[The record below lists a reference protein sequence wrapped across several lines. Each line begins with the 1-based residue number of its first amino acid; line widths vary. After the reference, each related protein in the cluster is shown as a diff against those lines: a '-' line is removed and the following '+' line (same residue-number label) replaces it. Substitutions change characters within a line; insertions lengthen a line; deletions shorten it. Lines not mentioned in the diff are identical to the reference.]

1 MAPKKK
7 KPDSSTQPK
16 TPLSTPVQPSSN
28 ISVSF
33 PLSSSSFQ
41 KDCEL
46 MDAWLHTQSLPEKLL
61 QCWKNIKN
69 HSLSEF
75 QPSSTQPSHLDLT
88 SKIFKELENINKR
101 LDKQEA
107 KPSYAQAAQKA
118 IPSQIPLAPR
128 TLREVLVHP
137 GNQTPDMA
145 NRTHVQLF
153 QALQDRLPSPFNKQ
167 VRAVRKL
174 PSGDI
179 LISTES
185 QEAKSFL
192 EKDSTWITTIFTKEA
207 IVQPKRFPI
216 LVHGV
221 RTSDI
226 QPEDLSKTCQAIQS
240 SNPSLSKQIT
250 ILRAYWSKKAISQK
264 KLVTSLHL
272 DLATPEQANL
282 LIENGLVLG
291 HRLHEVEPFLADT
304 VIAQCFKCFGY
315 GHQARVCKNKA
326 VCGACGGQHE
336 RRACS
341 IPEQLLKPRCCNCQG
356 SHPAWASICSKRQE
370 VAKKAREAW
379 ISRPG
384 KYEIASSTL
393 STPAPQLLSTS
404 FSLSHPLPGGKRRK
418 TAEPTRSS
426 DRIRGLPEVQIL
438 STKSVTP
445 GEKLSNIPFQIP
457 NAEMSS

>member
-1 MAPKKK
+1 
-7 KPDSSTQPK
+7 
-16 TPLSTPVQPSSN
+16 
-28 ISVSF
+28 
-33 PLSSSSFQ
+33 
-41 KDCEL
+41 
-46 MDAWLHTQSLPEKLL
+46 
-61 QCWKNIKN
+61 
-69 HSLSEF
+69 
-75 QPSSTQPSHLDLT
+75 
-88 SKIFKELENINKR
+88 
-101 LDKQEA
+101 
-107 KPSYAQAAQKA
+107 
-118 IPSQIPLAPR
+118 
-128 TLREVLVHP
+128 
-137 GNQTPDMA
+137 MA

-185 QEAKSFL
+185 QEVKSFL

-207 IVQPKRFPI
+207 IVQPKRFSI

-304 VIAQCFKCFGY
+304 VIAQYFKCFGY

-356 SHPAWASICSKRQE
+356 SHPAWASICPKRQE
-370 VAKKAREAW
+370 VAKKARE
-379 ISRPG
+379 
-384 KYEIASSTL
+384 
-393 STPAPQLLSTS
+393 
-404 FSLSHPLPGGKRRK
+404 
-418 TAEPTRSS
+418 
-426 DRIRGLPEVQIL
+426 V
-438 STKSVTP
+438 
-445 GEKLSNIPFQIP
+445 
-457 NAEMSS
+457 

>member
-7 KPDSSTQPK
+7 KPGSSIQPK
-16 TPLSTPVQPSSN
+16 TPLFTPVQPSSN
-28 ISVSF
+28 ISVFF

-75 QPSSTQPSHLDLT
+75 QPSSTQLSHPDLT

-107 KPSYAQAAQKA
+107 KLSYAQAAQKA
-118 IPSQIPLAPR
+118 TSSQIPLAPR

-145 NRTHVQLF
+145 NRTHIQLF

-174 PSGDI
+174 PSGNI

-192 EKDSTWITTIFTKEA
+192 EKDSTWMTIIFTKEA

-250 ILRAYWSKKAISQK
+250 ILRAY
-264 KLVTSLHL
+264 
-272 DLATPEQANL
+272 
-282 LIENGLVLG
+282 
-291 HRLHEVEPFLADT
+291 
-304 VIAQCFKCFGY
+304 
-315 GHQARVCKNKA
+315 
-326 VCGACGGQHE
+326 
-336 RRACS
+336 
-341 IPEQLLKPRCCNCQG
+341 
-356 SHPAWASICSKRQE
+356 
-370 VAKKAREAW
+370 
-379 ISRPG
+379 
-384 KYEIASSTL
+384 
-393 STPAPQLLSTS
+393 
-404 FSLSHPLPGGKRRK
+404 
-418 TAEPTRSS
+418 
-426 DRIRGLPEVQIL
+426 
-438 STKSVTP
+438 
-445 GEKLSNIPFQIP
+445 
-457 NAEMSS
+457 

>member
-1 MAPKKK
+1 MVSRKK
-7 KPDSSTQPK
+7 KPGSSIQPK
-16 TPLSTPVQPSSN
+16 TPLSTLVQPSSN
-28 ISVSF
+28 ISVFF
-33 PLSSSSFQ
+33 PLSSSSYQ

-46 MDAWLHTQSLPEKLL
+46 MDVWLHTQSLPEKLL
-61 QCWKNIKN
+61 QCWKNIRN

-75 QPSSTQPSHLDLT
+75 QPPSTQPSHLDIT

-107 KPSYAQAAQKA
+107 KLSYAQAAQKA
-118 IPSQIPLAPR
+118 ISSQIPLAPR

-137 GNQTPDMA
+137 GNQTSDMA

-167 VRAVRKL
+167 VRVVRKL

-272 DLATPEQANL
+272 DLATPKQANL

-304 VIAQCFKCFGY
+304 VIAQYFKYFGY
-315 GHQARVCKNKA
+315 GYQARVCKNKA
-326 VCGACGGQHE
+326 VCGAYGGQHE
-336 RRACS
+336 KRACS
-341 IPEQLLKPRCCNCQG
+341 IPEQLLKPRCCNCQ
-356 SHPAWASICSKRQE
+356 
-370 VAKKAREAW
+370 
-379 ISRPG
+379 
-384 KYEIASSTL
+384 
-393 STPAPQLLSTS
+393 
-404 FSLSHPLPGGKRRK
+404 
-418 TAEPTRSS
+418 
-426 DRIRGLPEVQIL
+426 
-438 STKSVTP
+438 
-445 GEKLSNIPFQIP
+445 
-457 NAEMSS
+457 

>member
-1 MAPKKK
+1 
-7 KPDSSTQPK
+7 
-16 TPLSTPVQPSSN
+16 
-28 ISVSF
+28 
-33 PLSSSSFQ
+33 
-41 KDCEL
+41 

-75 QPSSTQPSHLDLT
+75 QPSSTQLSHLDLT

-107 KPSYAQAAQKA
+107 KPSYAQAVQKA
-118 IPSQIPLAPR
+118 TPSQIPLAPR

-137 GNQTPDMA
+137 GNQTSDMA

-153 QALQDRLPSPFNKQ
+153 QALQDRIPSPFNKQ

-174 PSGDI
+174 PSGNI

-192 EKDSTWITTIFTKEA
+192 EKDSTWIITIFTKEA

-250 ILRAYWSKKAISQK
+250 ILRAY
-264 KLVTSLHL
+264 
-272 DLATPEQANL
+272 
-282 LIENGLVLG
+282 
-291 HRLHEVEPFLADT
+291 
-304 VIAQCFKCFGY
+304 
-315 GHQARVCKNKA
+315 
-326 VCGACGGQHE
+326 
-336 RRACS
+336 
-341 IPEQLLKPRCCNCQG
+341 
-356 SHPAWASICSKRQE
+356 
-370 VAKKAREAW
+370 
-379 ISRPG
+379 
-384 KYEIASSTL
+384 
-393 STPAPQLLSTS
+393 
-404 FSLSHPLPGGKRRK
+404 
-418 TAEPTRSS
+418 
-426 DRIRGLPEVQIL
+426 
-438 STKSVTP
+438 
-445 GEKLSNIPFQIP
+445 
-457 NAEMSS
+457 